1 MELTKK
7 NVRMNKRKCRSN
19 LQITL
24 EDDFNVPDTKPDV
37 DRIVT
42 EEGNIEI
49 TESNILN
56 GKLMVKGVLHFQ
68 LLYISQ
74 ESEQLVHNIQGKME
88 FDEMVNM
95 EQLQAGDDIKVK
107 WDLEDLNISLINSRK
122 ISVKS
127 VVSLM
132 CCAWEIHEEEVAVD
146 IDEKEEIP
154 CRYRKMNLTEL
165 VVDKK
170 DIMRLKEEFRLP
182 TGKPNIYQVL
192 YHNIHLQGVEMR
204 IQEGQILIRGEMVL
218 FVLYTADEDR
228 GQMQYYEA
236 QQPFHN
242 VIPCNG
248 CQENMVLQVEK
259 EFSPGEL
266 QIKQDEDGE
275 ERMMDAEMAINLDI
289 HVYKDEEVEYLADL
303 YSTKKD
309 LKLELL
315 PVEYP
320 HLVLKNRIEKRLAE
334 QITLEKQQNPILQI
348 CHSHGMVQIDEQEW
362 QEDGIHIEG
371 SVEVKVLYLGEADTW
386 PIGEEKITV
395 PFEHVIEGVGD
406 ATDKTFEIMPEI
418 EQIST
423 MLLGRGVIEVKAT
436 VNMEVLI
443 FEKMTSQQLQQ
454 ITEQEFDLEK
464 LESMPSMSGYL
475 VKAEEDLWSIAK
487 KFHTTVEDIMELNDL
502 EEQNVK
508 TGDKLL
514 LMKTMVTVHR

>member
-7 NVRMNKRKCRSN
+7 NVRMNKRMCKSN

-37 DRIVT
+37 ERIVT

-56 GKLMVKGVLHFQ
+56 GKLMVKGILHFQ

-95 EQLQAGDDIKVK
+95 EQLQSGDDIKVK
-107 WDLEDLNISLINSRK
+107 WNLEDLNISLINSRK

-127 VVSLM
+127 VVSFM
-132 CCAWEIHEEEVAVD
+132 CCAWGIHEEEVAVD
-146 IDEKEEIP
+146 IEEKEDIP
-154 CRYRKMNLTEL
+154 CLYKKLNLTEL

-170 DIMRLKEEFRLP
+170 DIIRLKEEFRLP

-218 FVLYTADEDR
+218 FVLYTTDEER
-228 GQMQYYEA
+228 GQIQYYEA

-248 CQENMVLQVEK
+248 CQENMILQVEK

-289 HVYKDEEVEYLADL
+289 RVYANEEVEYLADL
-303 YSTKKD
+303 YSIKKD
-309 LKLELL
+309 LQLEKV

-320 HLVLKNRIEKRLAE
+320 HLVLKNSVEKRLAE
-334 QITLEKQQNPILQI
+334 QITLEQQQNPIIQI
-348 CHSHGMVQIDEQEW
+348 CHSHGMIQIDEQEW

-371 SVEVKVLYLGEADTW
+371 SVEVKILYLGESDTW
-386 PIGEEKITV
+386 PIGEEKVTV
-395 PFEHVIEGVGD
+395 PFDYIMEGVGN

-418 EQIST
+418 EQVST
-423 MLLGRGVIEVKAT
+423 MLLGRGVIEVKT
-436 VNMEVLI
+436 TINMEVLI
-443 FEKMTSQQLQQ
+443 FEKQESQQIRQ
-454 ITEQEFDLEK
+454 ITEQEFDMEK
-464 LESMPSMSGYL
+464 LEAMPSMSGYL

-487 KFHTTVEDIMELNDL
+487 KFHTTVDDIMELNDL
-502 EEQNVK
+502 EEQKVK
-508 TGDKLL
+508 MGDKLL
-514 LMKTMVTVHR
+514 LMKTMVS

>member
-1 MELTKK
+1 MELKKK
-7 NVRMNKRKCRSN
+7 NVRMNKRKCKSK

-49 TESNILN
+49 TERNILN
-56 GKLMVKGVLHFQ
+56 GKLMVKGILHFQ

-95 EQLQAGDDIKVK
+95 EQLQDGDDIKVK

-127 VVSLM
+127 VVSLL
-132 CCAWEIHEEEVAVD
+132 CCAWEIHEEEVTVD
-146 IDEKEEIP
+146 IEEKEDIP
-154 CRYRKMNLTEL
+154 CRYKKMKLTEL

-192 YHNIHLQGVEMR
+192 YHHIYLQGVEMR

-228 GQMQYYEA
+228 GQLQYYEA

-248 CQENMVLQVEK
+248 CQENMILQVEK
-259 EFSPGEL
+259 ECSPGEL

-289 HVYKDEEVEYLADL
+289 RVYEEAEVEYLEDL
-303 YSTKKD
+303 YSTKKE
-309 LKLELL
+309 LCLEI
-315 PVEYP
+315 VSAEYP
-320 HLVLKNRIEKRLAE
+320 HLVMKNRVEKRLAE
-334 QITLEKQQNPILQI
+334 QITIEKPQNPILQI
-348 CHSHGMVQIDEQEW
+348 CHSHGMVQIEEQEW
-362 QEDGIHIEG
+362 REDGIHIEG
-371 SVEVKVLYLGEADTW
+371 FVEVKVLYLSEADTW
-386 PIGEEKITV
+386 PIGEEKLTV
-395 PFEHVIEGVGD
+395 PFEHIIEGMGEME
-406 ATDKTFEIMPEI
+406 DKTFEIMLEI
-418 EQIST
+418 DQVST
-423 MLLGRGVIEVKAT
+423 MLIGKGVIEVKAT
-436 VNMEVLI
+436 LNMEVFL
-443 FEKMTSQQLQQ
+443 FEKKANQQLYQ
-454 ITEQEFDLEK
+454 ITEQEFDIEK

-475 VKAEEDLWSIAK
+475 VKAEDDLWSIAK
-487 KFHTTVEDIMELNDL
+487 KFHTTMEDIMELNDL

-508 TGDKLL
+508 MGDKLL
-514 LMKTMVTVHR
+514 LMKTIV

>member
-7 NVRMNKRKCRSN
+7 NVRMNKRMCKSN

-37 DRIVT
+37 ERIVT

-56 GKLMVKGVLHFQ
+56 GMLMVKGILHFQ

-95 EQLQAGDDIKVK
+95 EQLQSGDDIKVK
-107 WDLEDLNISLINSRK
+107 WNLEDLNISLINSRK

-127 VVSLM
+127 VVSFM
-132 CCAWEIHEEEVAVD
+132 CCAWGIHEEEVAVD
-146 IDEKEEIP
+146 IEEKEDIP
-154 CRYRKMNLTEL
+154 CLYKKLNLTEL

-170 DIMRLKEEFRLP
+170 DIIRLKEEFRLP

-218 FVLYTADEDR
+218 FVLYTTDEER
-228 GQMQYYEA
+228 GQIQYYEA

-248 CQENMVLQVEK
+248 CQENMILQVEK

-289 HVYKDEEVEYLADL
+289 RVYANEEVEYLADL
-303 YSTKKD
+303 YSIKKD
-309 LKLELL
+309 LQLEKVS
-315 PVEYP
+315 VEYP
-320 HLVLKNRIEKRLAE
+320 HLVLKNRVEKRLAE
-334 QITLEKQQNPILQI
+334 QITLEQQQNPIIQI
-348 CHSHGMVQIDEQEW
+348 CHSHGMIQIDEQEW

-371 SVEVKVLYLGEADTW
+371 SVEVKILYLGESDTW
-386 PIGEEKITV
+386 PIGEEKVTV
-395 PFEHVIEGVGD
+395 PFDYIMEGVGD

-418 EQIST
+418 EQVST
-423 MLLGRGVIEVKAT
+423 MLLGRGVIEVKT
-436 VNMEVLI
+436 TINMEVLI
-443 FEKMTSQQLQQ
+443 FEQQESQQIRQ
-454 ITEQEFDLEK
+454 ITEQEFDMEK
-464 LESMPSMSGYL
+464 LEAMPSMSGYL

-487 KFHTTVEDIMELNDL
+487 KFHTTVDDIMELNDL
-502 EEQNVK
+502 EEQKVK
-508 TGDKLL
+508 MGDKLL
-514 LMKTMVTVHR
+514 LMKTMVS

>member
-1 MELTKK
+1 
-7 NVRMNKRKCRSN
+7 
-19 LQITL
+19 
-24 EDDFNVPDTKPDV
+24 
-37 DRIVT
+37 
-42 EEGNIEI
+42 
-49 TESNILN
+49 
-56 GKLMVKGVLHFQ
+56 
-68 LLYISQ
+68 
-74 ESEQLVHNIQGKME
+74 
-88 FDEMVNM
+88 
-95 EQLQAGDDIKVK
+95 
-107 WDLEDLNISLINSRK
+107 
-122 ISVKS
+122 
-127 VVSLM
+127 
-132 CCAWEIHEEEVAVD
+132 
-146 IDEKEEIP
+146 
-154 CRYRKMNLTEL
+154 
-165 VVDKK
+165 
-170 DIMRLKEEFRLP
+170 
-182 TGKPNIYQVL
+182 
-192 YHNIHLQGVEMR
+192 MR